1 LFSLGITNL
10 SLYKHWWPLVELED
24 FFQIIAT
31 IVQGVSANFP
41 CTWEEALIFRRDH
54 IGTPEQAVRSLVYL
68 KNQMR
73 YQQGI
78 QATPGV
84 YFINVL
90 RVEIVTVPK
99 QAFENMRVKQ
109 PAGSARNGRTVQLI
123 LPGS

>member
-1 LFSLGITNL
+1 
-10 SLYKHWWPLVELED
+10 
-24 FFQIIAT
+24 
-31 IVQGVSANFP
+31 
-41 CTWEEALIFRRDH
+41 
-54 IGTPEQAVRSLVYL
+54 
-68 KNQMR
+68 MR

-99 QAFENMRVKQ
+99 QAFENMCVKQ